1 MVLIDIY
8 GKIEPMIIS
17 EKLGVSICNPD
28 NGWTLGFQDD
38 FKEEILIH
46 SHAIEMY
53 KKRGMDTS
61 IFKGRYNLKNI
72 VEKLGWREDDKSE
85 EQIIAEHLIE
95 MQVLDFDNSLLQK
108 KNTHL
113 DSPTCEEQYTVKF
126 LMFCQ
131 MVMDSKCANKGV
143 CGQIPFITYDSER
156 YNCKPLIIN
165 YLDSRVRGDEPSNI
179 DINKINSISALQKV
193 GKLIDGFLDTEEDFW
208 LFDYIVDAVS
218 NSNTQGAYQIFKIMS
233 LIEMLIINDKNGKT
247 HGKMEKNLPQFL
259 PERIEDSKRELFADI
274 MRKFR
279 NKIGHGDINA
289 VKALLEQYREN
300 FMMNFGYDEFEY
312 SIDNWIYGNI
322 CINVNETLN
331 NILWLMISDKKKWE
345 KIRKQ

>member
-1 MVLIDIY
+1 
-8 GKIEPMIIS
+8 
-17 EKLGVSICNPD
+17 
-28 NGWTLGFQDD
+28 
-38 FKEEILIH
+38 
-46 SHAIEMY
+46 
-53 KKRGMDTS
+53 
-61 IFKGRYNLKNI
+61 
-72 VEKLGWREDDKSE
+72 
-85 EQIIAEHLIE
+85 
-95 MQVLDFDNSLLQK
+95 
-108 KNTHL
+108 
-113 DSPTCEEQYTVKF
+113 
-126 LMFCQ
+126 
-131 MVMDSKCANKGV
+131 
-143 CGQIPFITYDSER
+143 
-156 YNCKPLIIN
+156 
-165 YLDSRVRGDEPSNI
+165 
-179 DINKINSISALQKV
+179 
-193 GKLIDGFLDTEEDFW
+193 